1 MPTGG
6 TPPRLPSVNSP
17 EASPPELTPGFRAT
31 EADPTTAVPAAL
43 RDAQKVTVR
52 VGADEAAADAERS
65 RLASEPLPRLSDGDE
80 PILRLLPGEV
90 IHAIRPMAVLEDG
103 RGQFLSGGSLYMTSQ
118 RLVHIGEKSRAV
130 DLADIAETGV
140 ALERL
145 LLVDLADGSDLAI
158 EVDQPRLL
166 RVQLAAARAAAR
178 ERAG

>member
-1 MPTGG
+1 MAQA
-6 TPPRLPSVNSP
+6 
-17 EASPPELTPGFRAT
+17 ASTRK
-31 EADPTTAVPAAL
+31 DPAAL
-43 RDAQKVTVR
+43 RDAQVIAAR
-52 VGADEAAADAERS
+52 IGSDEAAADDERA
-65 RLASEPLPRLSDGDE
+65 RLTHEPLPSLSDGNE

-90 IHAIRPMAVLEDG
+90 IHAMRPMAVLEDG
-103 RGQFLSGGSLYMTSQ
+103 RGQLLSGGSLYMTSQ
-118 RLVHIGEKSRAV
+118 RLVHIGKKSRAV